1 MIIFVINWRLSRFSW
16 LSFLRLSG
24 AEDVEAD
31 EADGGG
37 DDFKQSHNKEGIIA
51 GEERVD
57 KIGRIADGVTE
68 ANPFDFTI
76 PEGPS
81 VD

>member
-1 MIIFVINWRLSRFSW
+1 MINWRLSRFSW

-24 AEDVEAD
+24 AEDIEAD

-51 GEERVD
+51 G
-57 KIGRIADGVTE
+57 
-68 ANPFDFTI
+68 
-76 PEGPS
+76 
-81 VD
+81 